1 MSHLLPPTQLAG
13 RVVDVVVVCEVG
25 ILLDGCCFRGVYETN
40 AKNGYGLV
48 FRV

>member
-1 MSHLLPPTQLAG
+1 MSHPLPLTRLAG
-13 RVVDVVVVCEVG
+13 RVVDVVAVCEVG
-25 ILLDGCCFRGVYETN
+25 ILQDGWCFRGVYETN